1 MTNILDP
8 ITSADTEL
16 EIWAGATWVGQVD
29 EADLDGEPLVL
40 IEGERFSR
48 ARLLVWQESRPR
60 GFVEVP
66 VIDGGVDG
74 AQLRARIDELPL
86 AVARGP
92 LRWFPPISVVVCTR
106 DRPDNLRDVL
116 EYLRHVVYPNVE
128 FIVVDNNPE
137 SGLTPPVVEAFDDMQ
152 IRLIEAVG
160 QGLSI
165 ARNIALKNA
174 SHDIVAFTDDDVLV
188 DPAWLTNLAYRFV
201 DDEQIACVC
210 GMVPSA
216 ELVTPAQSY
225 FDRRVGWA
233 RQCDPATYDVAAP
246 PEDDCLFPLRVAQF
260 GTGANFA
267 VRRSAVIELGGF
279 DEGLGIGSPTGGGE
293 DIDLFVRVLLAG
305 WRLGREP
312 SAVVWHRHR
321 RTAAELAV
329 QVHNYGL
336 GLGGWIAKLLTRP
349 QTCGMVVRRIIPGIR
364 HLRGITVVDQS
375 DTVDNE
381 PGLDRLDKRELRGV
395 LEGPIAMTRARL
407 SGREAAPLRSHSS
420 KLRRVLDF
428 RRDQMWGD
436 PGNTILAGRLAM
448 TAVVLGL
455 IGSIGAVRVLP
466 GFVLFIAV
474 AAFMLA
480 GPGTLLL
487 SWYTH
492 LPRYAL
498 IPLIPVTSIGVCII
512 VLTALLM
519 IDIYSPVTVLV
530 GLTSATI
537 VGGLIRCSYLPQ
549 RAEVMEHDGTSP
561 ARA

>member
-1 MTNILDP
+1 MIGVLDP
-8 ITSADTEL
+8 ITSADTDL
-16 EIWAGATWVGQVD
+16 EIWAGATWIGQVD
-29 EADLDGEPLVL
+29 EADLDGGRIRL
-40 IEGERFSR
+40 IGGEKFTR
-48 ARLLVWQESRPR
+48 ARLLVWWEGQPR
-60 GFVEVP
+60 GFVEAEVTNG
-66 VIDGGVDG
+66 VVDG
-74 AQLRARIDELPL
+74 AELLARIAELPPVEPR
-86 AVARGP
+86 AP
-92 LRWFPPISVVVCTR
+92 LREFPPISVVVCTR
-106 DRPDNLRDVL
+106 DRPDHLRDML
-116 EYLRHVVYPNVE
+116 EHLSQLVYPNVE
-128 FIVVDNNPE
+128 FIVVDNNPR
-137 SGLTPPVVEAFDDMQ
+137 SGLTPPVVEEFADIP
-152 IRLIEAVG
+152 IRVIEAAG

-165 ARNIALKNA
+165 ARNVALKNA

-188 DPAWLTNLAYRFV
+188 DPAWLTNLAHRFV
-201 DDEQIACVC
+201 ADERLACVC

-233 RQCDPATYDVAAP
+233 RRCDPATYDLAEP
-246 PEDDCLFPLRVAQF
+246 PEDDRLFPLRVAQF

-267 VRRSAVIELGGF
+267 VRRDAVVEMGGF

-321 RTAAELAV
+321 RTAAELEL
-329 QVHNYGL
+329 QIHNYGL

-349 QTCGMVVRRIIPGIR
+349 QTLGMVVRRLAPGIR

-381 PGLDRLDKRELRGV
+381 PALEGLYKRELRGV
-395 LEGPIAMTRARL
+395 LEGPVAMTRARL
-407 SGREAAPLRSHSS
+407 SGREAAPLRTRSS
-420 KLRRVLDF
+420 KLMRALDF

-455 IGSIGAVRVLP
+455 IGSAGAVRFLP
-466 GFVLFIAV
+466 SFVLFFAV
-474 AAFMLA
+474 GAFMLA
-480 GPGTLLL
+480 GPGSLLL

-498 IPLIPVTSIGVCII
+498 VPLIPVTSVAVCII
-512 VLTALLM
+512 VMTGLLM
-519 IDIYSPVTVLV
+519 IDIYSPVAALL
-530 GLTSATI
+530 GMTSVTI
-537 VGGLIRCSYLPQ
+537 VGGLFRCSYLPQ
-549 RAEVMEHDGTSP
+549 PGEVTEHDSPAP